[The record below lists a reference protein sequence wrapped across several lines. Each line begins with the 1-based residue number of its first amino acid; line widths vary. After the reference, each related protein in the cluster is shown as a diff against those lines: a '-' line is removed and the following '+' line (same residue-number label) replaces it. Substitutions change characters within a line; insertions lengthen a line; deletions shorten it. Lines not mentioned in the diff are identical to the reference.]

1 MPPPRPPRPLRPL
14 IPLALTLAL
23 AGCEIE
29 RSTSSRRGIPLRSGP
44 VAPLQ
49 LPQGPLAQPADP
61 TASSSSQSKV
71 EMLPLGQVAYD
82 GLTLPLVSP
91 DGRWL
96 AAQVGSPP
104 SDAAILGLPGA
115 PMPADAKILIYDL
128 TARPLSLVAEVREPG
143 LRLGRSADTT
153 GFLVESPAPD
163 GTRRLGLVS
172 WRSAEV
178 RWIVSDDWSNA
189 HAILLN
195 DGAIAYSRRPIA
207 SGEKHNSQLVVR
219 TREGGESVFA
229 DPMVDL
235 VFPAAA
241 ADPAVLAVLGAD
253 DAGRAVAITLQ
264 RENAQSLRRTGQL
277 DLGPGGLPIAYQ
289 AIVGAQPAPTD
300 AAADDPMRSVVL
312 MFNPLAGGI
321 GLLDASDGKS
331 LGSFRG
337 TIGAAFVPIAPAPTV
352 AQSQRPILE
361 LVLSGPNGLQ
371 SATPGRSDLGLF
383 RAGVRSLLEGPS
395 AMAPFIT
402 GSSLAVMLPS
412 PTSVAPTL
420 RVIRLTLTD
429 QRQDISPVNAKVD
442 AEVR

>member
-1 MPPPRPPRPLRPL
+1 MPRRHRLL
-14 IPLALTLAL
+14 IPLALTLVAL
-23 AGCEIE
+23 APLTGCEIE
-29 RSTSSRRGIPLRSGP
+29 RSTSTRRGIPLRSGP

-49 LPQGPLAQPADP
+49 LPQGPLAQPTDP
-61 TASSSSQSKV
+61 AASTSSQAKV

-115 PMPADAKILIYDL
+115 LMPADSKILIYDL

-143 LRLGRSADTT
+143 LRLGRSADAT
-153 GFLVESPAPD
+153 GFLVESPTPD
-163 GTRRLGLVS
+163 GTRRLGFVS

-178 RWIVSDDWSNA
+178 RWIVSDDWCNA
-189 HAILLN
+189 HAILLT
-195 DGAIAYSRRPIA
+195 DGAIAYSRRPIE

-219 TREGGESVFA
+219 TSQGDDFVFA
-229 DPMVDL
+229 DPTVDL

-253 DAGRAVAITLQ
+253 DAGRAVAITVQ

-277 DLGPGGLPIAYQ
+277 DLGPGGLPTAYQ

-300 AAADDPMRSVVL
+300 AAADDPMRAVVL

-321 GLLDASDGKS
+321 VLLDASAGKS

-337 TIGAAFVPIAPAPTV
+337 TIGAAFVPV
-352 AQSQRPILE
+352 AQPPSMVRPERPTLE

-371 SATPGRSDLGLF
+371 AATPGRSDQGLF
-383 RAGVRSLLEGPS
+383 RGGVRTLLEGSSTVVPL
-395 AMAPFIT
+395 IT
-402 GSSLAVMLPS
+402 GSTLAAMLPS
-412 PTSVAPTL
+412 PSSTAPRL
-420 RVIRLTLTD
+420 RIIRILIGEQNPIIQLPGTGNEG
-429 QRQDISPVNAKVD
+429 R
-442 AEVR
+442 VR